1 MFQYD
6 VYFKNGSKLLIQE
19 VFMLL
24 EEYSQIKL
32 LKEKK
37 LELWDQII
45 SIVFK
50 KIYIKKIFKE
60 LFI

>member
-45 SIVFK
+45 NMVYK

>member
-45 SIVFK
+45 SIVYK

>member
-45 SIVFK
+45 NMVYK

-60 LFI
+60 LLI